1 MEVPMNALEHVL
13 TEDLS
18 RTLEAIAGSSR
29 EGTLDFITS
38 HHPGLRSRIEKAES
52 RLATER
58 AGLLAQY
65 ARWRSTLEELENL
78 WALAAWEASEPGAAE
93 ALSPAA

>member
-1 MEVPMNALEHVL
+1 MNPLERVL

-18 RTLEAIAGSSR
+18 RTLEAIAGTSR
-29 EGTLDFITS
+29 EGTLDFITA
-38 HHPGLRSRIEKAES
+38 HHPDLRSRIEKAES
-52 RLATER
+52 RLAAER

-65 ARWRSTLEELENL
+65 AGWQSSLEELENL

-93 ALSPAA
+93 ALSQAA